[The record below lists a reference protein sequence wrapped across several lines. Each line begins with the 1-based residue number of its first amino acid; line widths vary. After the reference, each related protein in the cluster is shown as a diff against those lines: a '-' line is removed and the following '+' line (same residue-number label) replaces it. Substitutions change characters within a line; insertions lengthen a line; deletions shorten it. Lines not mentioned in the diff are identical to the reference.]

1 VGVLYNPTVAVARGS
16 FFLRPIEAAAP
27 AFALD
32 LTTLPVL
39 TVAEME
45 EAVAALAREPD
56 AALLVPPD
64 LSDLYRRSAGY
75 VDRILKGAAP
85 GELPIQAPT
94 GFELV
99 LNLKTAKAM
108 GLEVPRQ
115 FLLRTNELS
124 SSSRILHFPQLEHRP
139 DL

>member
-1 VGVLYNPTVAVARGS
+1 
-16 FFLRPIEAAAP
+16 
-27 AFALD
+27 
-32 LTTLPVL
+32 
-39 TVAEME
+39 ME

-64 LSDLYRRSAGY
+64 LSDLYRRSAAY

-108 GLEVPRQ
+108 GSK
-115 FLLRTNELS
+115 FHDSFCSARTSYRVALVFFTFPS
-124 SSSRILHFPQLEHRP
+124 SSTGRTCSGWS
-139 DL
+139 